1 MATVERTD
9 EGVEA
14 MVTDEGSEVD
24 VFASADRGKVA
35 LYIHGSS
42 PSGPTHSGTRL
53 TLDEARALRRTITKV
68 IREIEAQGEQA

>member
-35 LYIHGSS
+35 LYVHGSFLFS
-42 PSGPTHSGTRL
+42 PRSSGTRL

-68 IREIEAQGEQA
+68 IREIEAEGDDV

>member
-9 EGVEA
+9 EGVERL
-14 MVTDEGSEVD
+14 MTESGGEVD

-35 LYIHGSS
+35 LYIHGSFLF
-42 PSGPTHSGTRL
+42 GPTHSGTRL

-68 IREIEAQGEQA
+68 IREIESQGEQA

>member
-9 EGVEA
+9 EGVERL
-14 MVTDEGSEVD
+14 VNGNGDKVD
-24 VFASADRGKVA
+24 VFASNQDGHLA
-35 LYIHGSS
+35 LYIHGEFLFAR
-42 PSGPTHSGTRL
+42 TISGTRL

>member
-1 MATVERTD
+1 MVTVKRTD

-35 LYIHGSS
+35 LYVHGSFLLAS
-42 PSGPTHSGTRL
+42 TSSGIRL

-68 IREIEAQGEQA
+68 IREIEAEGDDV